1 MSGRWFV
8 LSAFTL
14 PKSLTETTLRLD
26 LRLVVQMVLGL
37 VGVAGA
43 HSIMFVAVGEF
54 APSFV
59 VAACSFEPAGKAIC
73 VGSPYLWLDEHSAL
87 AGASLLLL

>member
-1 MSGRWFV
+1 M
-8 LSAFTL
+8 SAFTL

-26 LRLVVQMVLGL
+26 LCLAVKVAIGL

-59 VAACSFEPAGKAIC
+59 VAACSFEQAGKAIC
-73 VGSPYLWLDEHSAL
+73 VGSPYLLLDEHSAL
-87 AGASLLLL
+87 ADASLLLL